1 MDDRSYDYVV
11 VGTGAGGS
19 IVAHQLAKAGLDV
32 LSVEQGERLPEDYF
46 TTRNPPGARK
56 DWGIRP
62 NSSFPGNPRDA
73 IFNHELFADAETRSS
88 SRSAERSFLSYQVM
102 AVGGLQNLW
111 NGVSVRFA
119 PQDFGG
125 WPIGY
130 ADLAEHYEATE
141 KLITV
146 CGTRDNIPGL
156 PDGCYVPAKPL
167 READRIIVDAV
178 EAMKRPDTYVIA
190 NRKAIET
197 RTGRA
202 NACANIGICTSG
214 CTAAAVYN
222 FPTRLLP
229 EIENLPNYSLV
240 TGLKAIRLERRPG
253 GAEIEALICRDTASG
268 EEVRIRGRRFILAA
282 GAIETPRLLFNSRD
296 DASPNGLANS
306 SGAVG
311 RYLQDN
317 AKVAL
322 STALLKLWGKPA
334 ANDIGFGDRLIIL
347 SKDTLSDGSEFS
359 FCGHMIHTVIDTPY
373 YLEGLQAAP
382 AALRPW
388 LARKLFNSYVT
399 MAMFAP
405 GDPDPGN
412 RLTPSADRDR
422 FGVPQVDIAYRYS
435 ARTLEM
441 LERIERFIRKALRR
455 ASGTLLYGAP
465 DRPGTGIHY
474 AGTCRMS
481 ALPQDGVVDRNLR
494 THDHSNLYIC
504 DGSALPTLPDK
515 HLTLTIM
522 TLANRLAHHLIAEN
536 AGRSTVAPPEIRVQ
550 DVQRVSA

>member
-1 MDDRSYDYVV
+1 MDDRIHDYVV
-11 VGTGAGGS
+11 VGTGAGGG

-32 LSVEQGERLPEDYF
+32 LSVEQGKRLPSDYF
-46 TTRNPPGARK
+46 TNQNPPGARK

-62 NSSFPGNPRDA
+62 DSAFPGNPRDA

-88 SRSAERSFLSYQVM
+88 SRSAERAFLSYQVM
-102 AVGGLQNLW
+102 ELGGLQNLW
-111 NGVSVRFA
+111 NAVSVRFA
-119 PQDFGG
+119 PQDFSG
-125 WPIGY
+125 WPVGY
-130 ADLAEHYEATE
+130 ADLAEHYAATE

-146 CGTRDNIPGL
+146 CGAQDNIPGL
-156 PDGCYVPAKPL
+156 PDGSYIPAKPL
-167 READRIIVDAV
+167 READHIISDAI
-178 EAMKRPDTYVIA
+178 EGMKRPDTYVIA

-197 RTGRA
+197 RSDRA
-202 NACANIGICTSG
+202 NACAQIGICTSG
-214 CTAAAVYN
+214 CMVDAVYR

-229 EIENLPNYSLV
+229 EIEQLPNYRLV
-240 TGLKAIRLERRPG
+240 TGMKAIRLERRPG
-253 GAEIEALICRDTASG
+253 DAEIEALICRDTTSG

-296 DASPNGLANS
+296 DAAPNGLANS

-322 STALLKLWGKPA
+322 STSLLKLWGKPA
-334 ANDIGFGDRLIIL
+334 SSDIGFADRLLIL
-347 SKDTLSDGSEFS
+347 SKDTLTDGSEFS

-373 YLEGLQAAP
+373 YLEGLQAVP

-399 MAMFAP
+399 LALFAP
-405 GDPDPGN
+405 GDPDPEN

-422 FGVPQVDIAYRYS
+422 FGVPQVDITYRYS
-435 ARTLEM
+435 ARTLER

-481 ALPQDGVVDRNLR
+481 ALPQDGVVDRNLQ
-494 THDHSNLYIC
+494 THDHPNLYIC
-504 DGSALPTLPDK
+504 DGSTLPTLPDK

-522 TLANRLAHHLIAEN
+522 TLANRLAHHLAAE
-536 AGRSTVAPPEIRVQ
+536 APGRTAPAVRELS
-550 DVQRVSA
+550 DVSAQ

>member
-1 MDDRSYDYVV
+1 MDDRIYDCVI
-11 VGTGAGGS
+11 VGTGAGGG

-32 LSVEQGERLPEDYF
+32 LSVEQGKRLPADYF

-62 NSSFPGNPRDA
+62 DSVFPGNPRDA
-73 IFNHELFADAETRSS
+73 IFNHELFAGAETRSS

-102 AVGGLQNLW
+102 ELGGLQNLW
-111 NGVSVRFA
+111 NAVSVRFA
-119 PQDFGG
+119 PQDFSG
-125 WPIGY
+125 WPVGY
-130 ADLAEHYEATE
+130 ADLAEHYAATE

-146 CGTRDNIPGL
+146 CGTQDNIPDL
-156 PDGCYVPAKPL
+156 PDGSYIPAKPL
-167 READRIIVDAV
+167 READRMVRDAI
-178 EAMKRPDTYVIA
+178 EGMKRPDTYVIA

-197 RTGRA
+197 RSDRP
-202 NACANIGICTSG
+202 NACAQIGICTSG
-214 CTAAAVYN
+214 CMTDAVYS

-229 EIENLPNYSLV
+229 EIEGLPNYMLA

-253 GAEIEALICRDTASG
+253 GAEIEALSCLDTTSG
-268 EEVRIRGRRFILAA
+268 EEVRIRARRFILAA
-282 GAIETPRLLFNSRD
+282 GAIESPRLLFNSRD

-322 STALLKLWGKPA
+322 STSLLKLWGKPA
-334 ANDIGFGDRLIIL
+334 SSDIGFADRLIIL

-382 AALRPW
+382 AMLRPW

-399 MAMFAP
+399 LALFAP
-405 GDPDPGN
+405 GDPDPEN

-435 ARTLEM
+435 ARTLER

-455 ASGTLLYGAP
+455 ASGTVLYGAP

-481 ALPQDGVVDRNLR
+481 ALPQDGVVDRNLQA
-494 THDHSNLYIC
+494 HDHPNLYIC
-504 DGSALPTLPDK
+504 DGSVLPTLPDK

-522 TLANRLAHHLIAEN
+522 TLANRLASHLAAEVP
-536 AGRSTVAPPEIRVQ
+536 ARAEPAVREMA
-550 DVQRVSA
+550 DVSAQ

>member
-1 MDDRSYDYVV
+1 VADTPVIEDRQYDYVV
-11 VGTGAGGS
+11 VGTGAGGG

-32 LSVEQGERLPEDYF
+32 VSVEQGPRLPPNYF
-46 TTRNPPGARK
+46 TETNPPGARK
-56 DWGIRP
+56 DWGIRSY
-62 NSSFPGNPRDA
+62 SSFPGNPRDA
-73 IFNHELFADAETRSS
+73 IFSHELFADADTRSS
-88 SRSAERSFLSYQVM
+88 SRGAERAFLSYQVM

-119 PQDFGG
+119 PQDFAG
-125 WPIGY
+125 WPVGY
-130 ADLAEHYEATE
+130 ADLADHYAATE
-141 KLITV
+141 ELITV
-146 CGTRDNIPGL
+146 CGTTEGIPEL
-156 PDGCYVPAKPL
+156 PDGHYIPPKPL
-167 READRIIVDAV
+167 RPADQLVVDAIN
-178 EAMKRPDTYVIA
+178 AMGRPDTYAIP

-197 RTGRA
+197 RPGRPQS
-202 NACANIGICTSG
+202 CTSTGICTSG
-214 CTAAAVYN
+214 CMVNAVYK

-229 EIENLPNYSLV
+229 EIEDLPNYRLA
-240 TGLKAIRLERRPG
+240 TGLKAVRLERGPDG
-253 GAEIEALICRDTASG
+253 VEIAALICLDTASG
-268 EEVRIRGRRFILAA
+268 EEVRIRGRHFILAA

-296 DASPNGLANS
+296 DAAPNGLANS
-306 SGAVG
+306 SGALG

-322 STALLKLWGKPA
+322 STALVKLWGKPA
-334 ANDIGFGDRLIIL
+334 AADIGYGDLLIIL
-347 SKDTLSDGSEFS
+347 SRDTLSDGSEFS
-359 FCGHMIHTVIDTPY
+359 FCGHAIHTVIDTPY
-373 YLEGLQAAP
+373 YLEGLQTAP

-399 MAMFAP
+399 MALFAP
-405 GDPDPGN
+405 GDPDPAN

-441 LERIERFIRKALRR
+441 LDRIELFIRKALRG
-455 ASGTLLYGAP
+455 ASGTLLYGAR

-494 THDHSNLYIC
+494 AHDHPNLYIC
-504 DGSALPTLPDK
+504 DGGVLPTLPDK

-522 TLANRLAHHLIAEN
+522 TLAHRLGRHLADQ
-536 AGRSTVAPPEIRVQ
+536 AARRA
-550 DVQRVSA
+550 AA